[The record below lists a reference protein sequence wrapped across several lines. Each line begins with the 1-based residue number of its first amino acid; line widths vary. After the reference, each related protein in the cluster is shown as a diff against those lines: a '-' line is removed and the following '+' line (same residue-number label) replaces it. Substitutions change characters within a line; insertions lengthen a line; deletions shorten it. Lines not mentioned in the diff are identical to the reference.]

1 MSGIRSSS
9 QELDSSGEG
18 GGRRGRGSEGGKDG
32 REGGREGRRVWF
44 KKCVAPVVTFF
55 IFTFRVCVLFLN

>member
-18 GGRRGRGSEGGKDG
+18 GGRRGRGSEGGNDG
-32 REGGREGRRVWF
+32 REGGRGGGCGL
-44 KKCVAPVVTFF
+44 KN
-55 IFTFRVCVLFLN
+55 VLHRWSPFSFSRLGFVFCS